1 MARAAEGKNRI
12 EQQMAEQAENPL
24 IPPFVIKM
32 DENEL
37 FKRARRF
44 VNPGR

>member
-12 EQQMAEQAENPL
+12 ERQRAEQAENPL
-24 IPPFVIKM
+24 IPPFAIKL
-32 DENEL
+32 DENGL
-37 FKRARRF
+37 FKRVRRI

>member
-24 IPPFVIKM
+24 IPPFGIKM
-32 DENEL
+32 DENEP